1 MEIKAEIEISKNPEE
16 IFLWINN
23 PAKAMLWQKNVKSG
37 EIIKE
42 TAERIG
48 TTFKEE
54 LEEDGECLVMYGEI
68 IDFIPNK
75 LISFHIKS
83 KIHNVYVDYS
93 VIGGINKST
102 VTVNSKIK
110 WKFPMN
116 LICLVIGQKIKSKIF
131 KQIKSELKELKI
143 LCETIQIDLNN
154 QNKKIMSK

>member
-1 MEIKAEIEISKNPEE
+1 MEIKTEIEISKNPEE
-16 IFLWINN
+16 VFLWINN
-23 PAKAMLWQKNVKSG
+23 PDKAILWQKNVKNG

-48 TTFKEE
+48 TTFKEVM
-54 LEEDGECLVMYGEI
+54 EEDGKCLVMYGEI
-68 IDFIPNK
+68 IDFLPNQ
-75 LISFHIKS
+75 LISFHIES
-83 KIHNVYVDYS
+83 KIHNVYLVYS
-93 VIGGINKST
+93 VIGENNKST

-131 KQIKSELKELKI
+131 KQIKSESKELKI

-154 QNKKIMSK
+154 